1 MKNQDTMT
9 LKLSRIEVCDIRTA
23 LRSVAQGFKEQADEA
38 EKAGNIDSANRAKKS
53 AEKWFALRDKIIEQF
68 DEQDKAVD

>member
-9 LKLSRIEVCDIRTA
+9 LKLSCIEVCDLRIA
-23 LRSVAQGFKEQADEA
+23 LLSVAQGFKTEASEA
-38 EKAGNIDSANRAKKS
+38 EKTGDIDTANRAKKN